1 MPWVDMMSIKYGR
14 GRRSYHGQGGEE
26 KKKKKKKFACSEE
39 QDDYFVRY
47 IPPAKSDLIGV

>member
-1 MPWVDMMSIKYGR
+1 MEEEEEAIMSKD
-14 GRRSYHGQGGEE
+14 EE
-26 KKKKKKKFACSEE
+26 KKRRRKRRNLPVSED

>member
-1 MPWVDMMSIKYGR
+1 MMSIKYGR

>member
-1 MPWVDMMSIKYGR
+1 MKN
-14 GRRSYHGQGGEE
+14 GEE
-26 KKKKKKKFACSEE
+26 ATMVKEEKKKKKFACSED